1 MLRPSSPNPLVPSLI
16 LGRDDLE
23 KVKPALLVILK
34 LKNTRRYLM
43 CCQWCWLTA
52 THNGAGATFYIR
64 NLWKKKRKKKKQKQ
78 HSDVFAEMEYAVKK
92 GNTSCGQLKF
102 TSRGICISIITSV
115 QETFWMPL
123 VLKCYYF
130 YPFEYFPSQ
139 ATSEQQKA
147 SWLVTCQCLMEPKS
161 MAANNFWSSLA
172 GVNK

>member
-16 LGRDDLE
+16 LGRDNLE

-34 LKNTRRYLM
+34 LKNTRRCLM

-64 NLWKKKRKKKKQKQ
+64 NLWKKKKEEEAKTTQWCFCWNG
-78 HSDVFAEMEYAVKK
+78 VCCKK